1 MQGYV
6 HQLESFGC
14 ADGPGSRFII
24 FLSGCPLRCKYCH
37 NPDTWNM
44 TSGKLYTVEELLT
57 EAETCRSY
65 WGKKGGITVSG
76 GECMENAEFLNNDK
90 REKQIIQHN

>member
-24 FLSGCPLRCKYCH
+24 FLNGCPLRCKYCH

-44 TSGKLYTVEELLT
+44 TSGKLYTVE
-57 EAETCRSY
+57 
-65 WGKKGGITVSG
+65 
-76 GECMENAEFLNNDK
+76 
-90 REKQIIQHN
+90 